1 MVVQIT
7 SSNDLILLIERD
19 KSIGGREFHRR
30 GRRHLYDWLSRNE
43 LQADNL
49 YKLPRLCKMS
59 IGRAESE

>member
-1 MVVQIT
+1 MVVQIN

-49 YKLPRLCKMS
+49 SFPDFAK
-59 IGRAESE
+59 